1 MHAMA
6 ATLVTSNS
14 DTQTERLVL
23 ALRERILKGEF
34 SQGERLTELGL
45 VSLLQASRTP
55 IRLALERLANEGLL
69 DPIPTGG
76 FRLRSFSLIDIWDAI
91 EIRGVLE
98 GTAVRFAAERLV
110 QVGELARVKR
120 LVSKATLEI
129 PVTAEGFARYLEIN
143 RSFHRELW
151 CLAKSPPLF
160 RELEHICKIP
170 FAAPEALVF
179 GLADREPSTA
189 YVAAEQHRALVEAV
203 ENREGARAEA
213 LAREH
218 SRISRRNLEF
228 AFRSKEIASRLPGA
242 ALVTNQPQ
250 N

>member
-1 MHAMA
+1 MA

>member
-1 MHAMA
+1 MA

-98 GTAVRFAAERLV
+98 GTAVRFAAERLG

>member
-1 MHAMA
+1 MA
-6 ATLVTSNS
+6 ATLATSNS

-98 GTAVRFAAERLV
+98 GTAVRFAAERLG

>member
-1 MHAMA
+1 MSASPL
-6 ATLVTSNS
+6 TISS

-23 ALRERILKGEF
+23 ALRARILKGEF
-34 SQGERLTELGL
+34 SPGERLTELGL

-55 IRLALERLANEGLL
+55 IRLALERLASEGLL

-76 FRLRSFSLIDIWDAI
+76 FRLRSFSLVDIWDAI

-98 GTAVRFAAERLV
+98 GTAVRFAAERLGPV
-110 QVGELARVKR
+110 EELSRVKR
-120 LVSKATLEI
+120 LIAKVTMEVPI
-129 PVTAEGFARYLEIN
+129 TAEGFARYVEMN

-151 CLAKSPPLF
+151 CLAKSPSLF

-179 GLADREPSTA
+179 GLADREQSTA
-189 YVAAEQHRALVEAV
+189 YVAAEHHRAMVEAI
-203 ENREGARAEA
+203 ENREGTRAEA

-228 AFRSKEIASRLPGA
+228 AFRSKEISNRLPGA
-242 ALVTNQPQ
+242 ALITS
-250 N
+250 

>member
-1 MHAMA
+1 M
-6 ATLVTSNS
+6 TTTFVTSNS

-91 EIRGVLE
+91 EIRGALE
-98 GTAVRFAAERLV
+98 GTAVRFAAERLGPV
-110 QVGELARVKR
+110 EELTRVKR
-120 LVSKATLEI
+120 LLSKATMEI
-129 PVTAEGFARYLEIN
+129 PITAEGFARYLETN

-151 CLAKSPPLF
+151 CLAKSPSLF

-189 YVAAEQHRALVEAV
+189 YVAAEQHRALVEAI

-242 ALVTNQPQ
+242 TLVTT
-250 N
+250 